1 MTVYRKFSRR
11 EVVKVISASALLPIL
26 LDGQRE
32 GFAADH
38 NSKLSMN
45 PPLNENHPTHFVD
58 DYIPRADSRVELKNG
73 RFVDV
78 INGRY
83 FEAGTTVVV
92 ERGKI
97 VEICGPQDHPGAVK
111 TDFSIDLEGKTVMPA
126 LLNTHC
132 HIGMTFPSRVMT
144 FRDVMLTRRYHEQQ
158 IAYNMTECLAHG
170 ITNIRDV
177 WIPDLRTTRSLKEKI
192 SRGTMRGPR
201 ILQSVVVGPPGGY
214 FTGNVGSIDRFMQ
227 SLISFPFVDYEKTD
241 AGSVLFPVDATEQQ
255 VRDAVD
261 RAMDERG
268 ADCIKIGE
276 QRENMVDY
284 KPTLTIMT
292 KSQLAAIGDQ
302 ARKRGLK
309 STIHHVSVESF
320 RRAVECGIS
329 SLAHA
334 PFDDKLTAA
343 DIEAFNSSGCFIEPT
358 ATVAY
363 DLCWRIKGDAM
374 YDHPQMVRLTRF
386 RAGNLSSLAGEYWM
400 PGLSRSVMS
409 ASNRIAEGK
418 LKSMGLFDVRDFY
431 KYFSTVIADGAD
443 NVRMLYESGADMA
456 AGNDGGVPMGTP
468 AMIGHEL
475 SMLDFS
481 INIDS
486 DSKKFR
492 GADAVRTATLNSARA
507 LGLDDRFG
515 SIEVSKIADLAI
527 VDGDPLE
534 DLHVIGARVAALFM
548 DGKLVIDNYGLRV
561 DHGDA
566 AV

>member
-1 MTVYRKFSRR
+1 MTEHHKLSRR
-11 EVVKVISASALLPIL
+11 EAVGIIGAGALLPVL
-26 LDGQRE
+26 LGKQRE
-32 GFAADH
+32 GFAAERKDA
-38 NSKLSMN
+38 SRGAVPS
-45 PPLNENHPTHFVD
+45 EDNHSTHFVD
-58 DYIPRADSRVELKNG
+58 DYIPGADSRVELKNG
-73 RFVDV
+73 RFIDA

-83 FEAGTTVVV
+83 FEAGTTLVV
-92 ERGKI
+92 EGGKI
-97 VEICGPQDHPGAVK
+97 VEICGPQDDPGAVK
-111 TDFSIDLEGKTVMPA
+111 ASFSIDLGGRTALPA
-126 LLNTHC
+126 FLNTHC
-132 HIGMTFPSRVMT
+132 HIGMTFPSRVMS
-144 FRDVMLTRRYHEQQ
+144 FHDVMLTRRYHERQ

-170 ITNIRDV
+170 ITNIRDA
-177 WIPDLRTTRSLKEKI
+177 WIPDLRTTRLLKERI
-192 SRGTMRGPR
+192 SRGEMRGPR
-201 ILQSVVVGPPGGY
+201 ILQSVVVGPPEGY
-214 FTGNVGSIDRFMQ
+214 LTGNVGSIDRFMQ
-227 SLISFPFVDYEKTD
+227 SLISFPFVDYEKAD
-241 AGSVLFPVDATEQQ
+241 AGAVLFPVDATEQQ

-261 RAMDERG
+261 RAVDERG
-268 ADCIKIGE
+268 AECIKIGE

-284 KPTLTIMT
+284 QPTLTIMT

-343 DIEAFNSSGCFIEPT
+343 DIEAFKASGCFIEPT

-374 YDHPQMVRLTRF
+374 YDHPDMARLTQF

-400 PGLSRSVMS
+400 PGLSRSVVN
-409 ASNRIAEGK
+409 ASDRITEGK
-418 LKSMGLFDVRDFY
+418 LKSMGLFDVTGFY
-431 KYFSTVIADGAD
+431 KYFSSVIADGGA
-443 NVRMLYESGADMA
+443 NVRMLYESGANMA

-475 SMLDFS
+475 SMLDFN

-486 DSKKFR
+486 NGKKFR
-492 GADAVRTATLNSARA
+492 GADAVRIATINSARA

-515 SIEVSKIADLAI
+515 SIEVGKIADLAI
-527 VDGDPLE
+527 FDGDPLE
-534 DLHVIGARVAALFM
+534 DVHVVGARVAALFM
-548 DGKLVIDNYGLRV
+548 DGKLAINNCGLLI
-561 DHGDA
+561 DHGPM